1 MATIVLAR
9 KPASA
14 AGPFPVT
21 LYTRS
26 TALIDNNKDPLLA
39 DALWIESLTTKG
51 TKTHIYHPP
60 SKGASF
66 PRRHVYLA
74 MFLPWTI
81 PAFGTGRGQKTT
93 LTAP

>member
-1 MATIVLAR
+1 MATIVLAK

-39 DALWIESLTTKG
+39 YALWIESLTTKG

-66 PRRHVYLA
+66 PTRHLPGYVSALDVLRPSVRGGGRR
-74 MFLPWTI
+74 P
-81 PAFGTGRGQKTT
+81 R
-93 LTAP
+93 